1 MNRKMVSR
9 FVLISSIGL
18 GGYLSGTYNERR
30 KLNEKIS
37 ILTES
42 DPYFCNFGDKFR
54 QNVMYDLLYSLYCY
68 SLLITHKLK
77 K

>member
-30 KLNEKIS
+30 KLNGKIS
-37 ILTES
+37 ELTET
-42 DPYFCNFGDKFR
+42 DPYFCNFGDKYR
-54 QNVMYDLLYSLYCY
+54 QNVMYDVCY
-68 SLLITHKLK
+68 HLSVI
-77 K
+77 

>member
-37 ILTES
+37 KLTET
-42 DPYFCNFGDKFR
+42 DPYFCNFGDKYR
-54 QNVMYDLLYSLYCY
+54 QNVMYAIYLLSFKYH
-68 SLLITHKLK
+68 IKFII
-77 K
+77 

>member
-1 MNRKMVSR
+1 MVSR

-42 DPYFCNFGDKFR
+42 DPYFGNFSDKFR
-54 QNVMYDLLYSLYCY
+54 QNVMYDLLLTR
-68 SLLITHKLK
+68 LLITYYS
-77 K
+77 